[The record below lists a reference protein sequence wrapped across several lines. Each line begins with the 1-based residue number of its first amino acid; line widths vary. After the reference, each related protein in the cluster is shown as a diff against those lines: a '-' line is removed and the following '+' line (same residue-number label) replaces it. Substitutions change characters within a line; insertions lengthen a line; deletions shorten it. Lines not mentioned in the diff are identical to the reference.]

1 MVHSWWGPLA
11 TVFVAVTDDKEEEIE
26 GKNKVVAIILVV
38 IQAFVFVIV
47 LCPIGVLYMLGLYI
61 STGVSLWRLIEH
73 DFGNAGGANQKSAL
87 QVLYGLTVA
96 QGVLFGYKTMHALGA
111 RNRLAKFVAG
121 KGTVDEELVAEYLEE
136 TVARCEE
143 DPSFATGRNLVRY
156 GVDLMTE
163 ANKSNEGFI
172 AGIRVLGGAI
182 QDYSWTRRG
191 RMVPAKH
198 LLTSRSD
205 SWSHAIQRLLKTVGP
220 RSPYNEEVREHAAR
234 IMSLVACDI
243 RLEQLP
249 EMIECVS
256 SMLDTSEESNQLQ
269 DRQLIRIPQYNH
281 LKGICS
287 KYGDNKLKDY
297 QRVEL
302 LEKYELDYLI
312 YDRERPDS
320 PDFSLSSL
328 IQWLVQCLPCKRK
341 TVERERKERRKENR
355 VHGFNGLL
363 TETVNII
370 QQLAVDEDNRI
381 RVIMSN
387 TMLQHKI
394 AMAPLKFHRNNHDAC
409 TVSQKSELQML
420 KKCWVLTEW
429 LGAAVKDTNNQ
440 GRILEE
446 GKPAAPSGGGD
457 RRRGAKIE
465 EGEEEHLLR
474 SMVGSTLENA
484 IITNIKTIFDCLDC
498 RATQKKQG
506 IQILLHLSLDLS
518 SIMDNESRTRRLTWI
533 LLLIRRSIDDDDSEY
548 WMISGATDR
557 NKGMPAL
564 FGIRSLASE
573 KLLNMLREKHELP
586 SGPSAIEL
594 QLIHLALGDLTR
606 AIADDAED
614 ISIRTHAAIILEGL
628 CDSYKIL
635 TSPRK

>member
-1 MVHSWWGPLA
+1 
-11 TVFVAVTDDKEEEIE
+11 
-26 GKNKVVAIILVV
+26 V
-38 IQAFVFVIV
+38 I
-47 LCPIGVLYMLGLYI
+47 
-61 STGVSLWRLIEH
+61 
-73 DFGNAGGANQKSAL
+73 
-87 QVLYGLTVA
+87 
-96 QGVLFGYKTMHALGA
+96 FGYKTRHALGA
-111 RNRLAKFVAG
+111 RNRLAKFA
-121 KGTVDEELVAEYLEE
+121 
-136 TVARCEE
+136 
-143 DPSFATGRNLVRY
+143 
-156 GVDLMTE
+156 
-163 ANKSNEGFI
+163 
-172 AGIRVLGGAI
+172 
-182 QDYSWTRRG
+182 QYSWTRRG
-191 RMVPAKH
+191 RMVLAKH

-205 SWSHAIQRLLKTVGP
+205 SWGHAIQRLLKTVGP
-220 RSPYNEEVREHAAR
+220 RSPYNEEVRQHAAR

-243 RLEQLP
+243 RLEQFP
-249 EMIECVS
+249 EMIECIS

-281 LKGICS
+281 LQGICS
-287 KYGDNKLKDY
+287 KYSDNKLKDY

-302 LEKYELDYLI
+302 LEKYELDCLI

-370 QQLAVDEDNRI
+370 HQLAVDDNRI
-381 RVIMSN
+381 RIIMSN

-484 IITNIKTIFDCLDC
+484 IIT
-498 RATQKKQG
+498 Q
-506 IQILLHLSLDLS
+506 H
-518 SIMDNESRTRRLTWI
+518 
-533 LLLIRRSIDDDDSEY
+533 
-548 WMISGATDR
+548 
-557 NKGMPAL
+557 
-564 FGIRSLASE
+564 
-573 KLLNMLREKHELP
+573 
-586 SGPSAIEL
+586 
-594 QLIHLALGDLTR
+594 
-606 AIADDAED
+606 
-614 ISIRTHAAIILEGL
+614 
-628 CDSYKIL
+628 
-635 TSPRK
+635 